1 MEIRRKRQPAC
12 LFAGAV
18 SPGGVEMKKTGKARS
33 SVDVES
39 GLSERQ
45 GMCPSTRI
53 TGEPGNFCTGKLF
66 KIPTQDVNC
75 AKTCNSSTMAPTHPK
90 KRRTGKEPTTD
101 LTPQDSSANN
111 SSDDAGVT
119 LEDEFDLDVTSS
131 SEDEFKAGSD
141 DGEKTGESSGEEVTG
156 DELEDEDEDDIDD
169 ILAAQNAINGKKRK
183 RNDPAA
189 FSETMSKILS
199 SHLTTKARK
208 DPVLVRAKK
217 FQENIDDSKLEAKAR
232 RALKEEKRRELD
244 KGRVK
249 DVVPKTDDEAA
260 RKTLEHEKKLRKTAQ
275 RGLLLLKIH
284 VGNLLMGCRCGEAVQ
299 CREGSSDQRR
309 GGITAG

>member
-1 MEIRRKRQPAC
+1 
-12 LFAGAV
+12 
-18 SPGGVEMKKTGKARS
+18 
-33 SVDVES
+33 
-39 GLSERQ
+39 
-45 GMCPSTRI
+45 
-53 TGEPGNFCTGKLF
+53 
-66 KIPTQDVNC
+66 
-75 AKTCNSSTMAPTHPK
+75 MAPTHSK

-101 LTPQDSSANN
+101 LAPQDSSANN
-111 SSDDAGVT
+111 SSDDAGAT
-119 LEDEFDLDVTSS
+119 LEDEFDLDATSS
-131 SEDEFKAGSD
+131 SEDEFGAGSN
-141 DGEKTGESSGEEVTG
+141 DGENTGESSSEEVTG
-156 DELEDEDEDDIDD
+156 DELEDEDEDEDDIDD
-169 ILAAQNAINGKKRK
+169 ILAAQNTTNGKKRK

-260 RKTLEHEKKLRKTAQ
+260 RKTLEHEKRLRKTAQ
-275 RGLLLLKIH
+275 RG
-284 VGNLLMGCRCGEAVQ
+284 
-299 CREGSSDQRR
+299 
-309 GGITAG
+309 